1 MDEADRVAHRIAIMD
16 HGKIVAQG
24 TSAELKQQTGTESL
38 EAAFLALTG
47 SSLRDESG
55 RPPKMRMRQVAQMLW
70 PSADRV
76 ERTQIAE
83 MGAIYILWLRELKRY
98 VRSRVQIVV
107 SLGQPCLYLL
117 ALGFGFGPV
126 FQQAGHGSYLQFMA
140 PGVVGMTVLFSSV
153 FSGIAMLWDRQFG
166 FLKETLVAP
175 VSRMQ
180 IMIGRT
186 LGGATVAV
194 IQGTLVLI
202 ICLIAGFRPHS
213 WLAIPLAFLFVVM
226 IAIVFAALGTAIGSV
241 IKDMQGFQLV
251 MNFLVMPIFFLSGA
265 LFPLANLPLAMSI
278 ITKLDPLS
286 YGVDGL
292 RGALI
297 NTWHFSLAFD
307 RRCCSRRIAAVFLS
321 LGAYLFSQD

>member
-1 MDEADRVAHRIAIMD
+1 
-16 HGKIVAQG
+16 
-24 TSAELKQQTGTESL
+24 
-38 EAAFLALTG
+38 
-47 SSLRDESG
+47 
-55 RPPKMRMRQVAQMLW
+55 
-70 PSADRV
+70 
-76 ERTQIAE
+76 

-117 ALGFGFGPV
+117 ALGFGLGPV

-140 PGVVGMTVLFSSV
+140 PGIVGMTVLFSSV

-175 VSRMQ
+175 VSRIQ

-186 LGGATVAV
+186 LGGATVAI
-194 IQGTLVLI
+194 IQGSLI
-202 ICLIAGFRPHS
+202 LSICLIAGFRPQH
-213 WLAIPLAFLFVVM
+213 WIAIPAAFLFVVM
-226 IAIVFAALGTAIGSV
+226 IAVVFAALGTAIGSV

-265 LFPLANLPLAMSI
+265 LFPLASLPIVMTV
-278 ITKLDPLS
+278 ITRLDPLT

-292 RGALI
+292 RGTL
-297 NTWHFSLAFD
+297 TGLWHFNPGMNLSILAM
-307 RRCCSRRIAAVFLS
+307 IACVFIG
-321 LGAYLFSQD
+321 LGAYAFSKIEV